1 MNLKL
6 KKIIKWSLIVIF
18 GIIFLRTIASSPT
31 SKESF
36 EKGKE
41 AGANVGQKQVEV
53 KSTPSPK
60 PIEKFNV
67 VVTSQIVKKVDGKYR
82 YFFDIRNKDNKNF
95 EGEVSISLFNEL
107 SDKPLGGDTFK
118 TNKAIEPE
126 IGTSQYIDIY
136 TAPTEIHG
144 VNGISKFKY
153 FVKKD
158 GQTINQGDGKISEKY
173 EDLN

>member
-1 MNLKL
+1 M
-6 KKIIKWSLIVIF
+6 IF
-18 GIIFLRTIASSPT
+18 GIIFLRTLANNPT

-41 AGANVGQKQVEV
+41 AGVSVGQKQVESKPTV
-53 KSTPSPK
+53 EPK
-60 PIEKFNV
+60 PIEKFDV

-136 TAPTEIHG
+136 TGPTEVHG
-144 VNGISKFKY
+144 ENGISKFKY
-153 FVKKD
+153 FVKKG
-158 GQTINQGDGKISEKY
+158 GQTVNQGDGVISNKLEI
-173 EDLN
+173 N